1 MSVAPGVLDLEVT
14 LHLELLMSFDAVG
27 FAPRGRN
34 HPVAFAPPLLE
45 KEGRKRRSSPPLLPE
60 EGCLRSRRGGGSLPE
75 EGLGLFEG

>member
-34 HPVAFAPPLLE
+34 TPSHSRRPSLKRRGE
-45 KEGRKRRSSPPLLPE
+45 KEEVVLPS
-60 EGCLRSRRGGGSLPE
+60 CLRRGVCEAGGVVGACPRRG
-75 EGLGLFEG
+75 